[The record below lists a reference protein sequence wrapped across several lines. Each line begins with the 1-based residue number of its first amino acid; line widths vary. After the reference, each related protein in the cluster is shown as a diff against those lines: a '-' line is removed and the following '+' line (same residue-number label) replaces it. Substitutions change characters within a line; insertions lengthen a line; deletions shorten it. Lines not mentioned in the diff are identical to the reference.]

1 MIKKKKY
8 LVYFLLS
15 SLILH
20 IGCSFDNRTG
30 IWSGSEEERRKALK
44 ILEQQNKE
52 LITIYSSEKEPL
64 QEVAAIK
71 SVKLSSPKEKKSW
84 KMSGQNLQNFTGNI
98 YLSGINNNF
107 LKKKV
112 GKNKFKI
119 SRVIS
124 SPLVTEENI
133 VLTDDTGSIFSLNK
147 RGKIKWKRNIYKKL
161 YKKIYKNLS
170 LFIYKEAV
178 YVSDNIG
185 FVYALNLENG
195 EILWI
200 KNQGVPLKS
209 NIKIFEKK
217 IFLINQDNR
226 ILCLDTKN
234 GSKIWD
240 IRTISSFIKL
250 QNLLGLAVSND
261 GALVVLTSAGELLKI
276 NSENGSLYWS
286 LSATATTF
294 AHDNDFFNSSDIV
307 INGDEIIF
315 FASSSIFSFNFFNGT
330 MNWKKEIYSKNTP
343 IIDGNNIF
351 LISNDGFF
359 INLERS
365 SGKTIWS
372 TNILKVL
379 KEKKQKTEVSGV
391 IMGSGKIY
399 ATTKNGFLI
408 ICSASTGQV
417 ESFKKIGDPIS
428 SNPII
433 SDSSLYILTENSRIL
448 GFN

>member
-1 MIKKKKY
+1 M
-8 LVYFLLS
+8 
-15 SLILH
+15 LI

-209 NIKIFEKK
+209 NIKIFENK

-240 IRTISSFIKL
+240 VRTISSFIKL

>member
-1 MIKKKKY
+1 M
-8 LVYFLLS
+8 
-15 SLILH
+15 LI

-209 NIKIFEKK
+209 NIKIFENK